1 MKKVWIA
8 VVVFLCL
15 ATVGGYCVVDHIF
28 PKAGPIS
35 CPDTESVVSIVLSQK
50 DDTFAPV
57 AIFEYEWILQEIRE
71 AEPTR
76 IMSVND
82 YPAVKEY
89 YVINVVST
97 TRSFRYFV
105 YLDDSQVY
113 VELPYEGIYK
123 VNQQFYGRIVSYA
136 TILL

>member
-8 VVVFLCL
+8 VVVLLCL
-15 ATVGGYCVVDHIF
+15 AVVGGYCVMDHVF
-28 PKAGPIS
+28 PKADPIS
-35 CPDTESVVSIVLSQK
+35 CPDKERIVSVALSQK
-50 DDTFAPV
+50 DDTSALLAV
-57 AIFEYEWILQEIRE
+57 SEYEWILQGIRE

-89 YVINVVST
+89 YVIDIVST
-97 TRSFRYFV
+97 TRSYRYFI
-105 YLDDSQVY
+105 YMDDFQVY

-123 VNQQFYGRIVSYA
+123 ANQQFYDRIAECFGS
-136 TILL
+136 

>member
-82 YPAVKEY
+82 YPAVKDY
-89 YVINVVST
+89 YVIDIAST
-97 TRSFRYFV
+97 ARSYRYFV
-105 YLDDSQVY
+105 YVDDSQVY

>member
-1 MKKVWIA
+1 MPDFKLQYKKMS
-8 VVVFLCL
+8 LEEL
-15 ATVGGYCVVDHIF
+15 
-28 PKAGPIS
+28 
-35 CPDTESVVSIVLSQK
+35 IVLSQK

-123 VNQQFYGRIVSYA
+123 ISQQFYDRLEEYFLDHRQGNS
-136 TILL
+136 

>member
-89 YVINVVST
+89 YVINIVST
-97 TRSFRYFV
+97 TRSYRYFI
-105 YLDDSQVY
+105 YIDDSQVY

-123 VNQQFYGRIVSYA
+123 ANQQFYDRIVSHA